1 MGAQHYSPAEETF
14 LRSRI
19 GEMLQMGQ
27 SIDVISRTL
36 RIPRSTVGLK
46 VKQLRMEALSRH
58 EEYYQSLPL
67 ELENSLAN
75 LSSVW
80 IMALELYMDPN
91 ARMSYASRINLI
103 ATLKNLVETRIAILS
118 DMSIIKDIA
127 TYTEQQRIRLE
138 KLRNSSVR
146 EIDAETRT
154 IDEMMQADQISI
166 KDLAIAAS
174 TAASEKQKKK
184 EKQESSELE
193 LESDTAENEEDKE
206 PSDDDEPTDDDNN
219 ESEQ

>member
-1 MGAQHYSPAEETF
+1 MPGLRYTPAEETF

-19 GEMLQMGQ
+19 GDMLQQGQ
-27 SIDVISRTL
+27 SIDVISQTL
-36 RIPRSTVGLK
+36 KIPRSTVGLK
-46 VKQLRMEALSRH
+46 VKHLRMEALSRH

-80 IMALELYMDPN
+80 IMALELYRDPN

-138 KLRNSSVR
+138 KLQKQSVK
-146 EIDAETRT
+146 EIDTETRT
-154 IDEMMQADQISI
+154 IDEMMQAGQISI

-174 TAASEKQKKK
+174 NQKQRQG
-184 EKQESSELE
+184 KQEQTMDKSEA
-193 LESDTAENEEDKE
+193 ESEEEDKE
-206 PSDDDEPTDDDNN
+206 QPEPSDSIE
-219 ESEQ
+219 

>member
-1 MGAQHYSPAEETF
+1 VGAQHYSPAEETF

-27 SIDVISRTL
+27 SIDIISQTL
-36 RIPRSTVGLK
+36 KIPRSTVGLK

-80 IMALELYMDPN
+80 IMALQLYRDPN
-91 ARMSYASRINLI
+91 AKMSYASRINLI

-138 KLRNSSVR
+138 KLQKQSVK
-146 EIDAETRT
+146 EIESESRT
-154 IDEMMQADQISI
+154 IDQMMQADEISI
-166 KDLAIAAS
+166 KDIAIA
-174 TAASEKQKKK
+174 TAASKQKQK
-184 EKQESSELE
+184 EQQELKS
-193 LESDTAENEEDKE
+193 ESDEEEDKE
-206 PSDDDEPTDDDNN
+206 PNDAEPTDDNN
-219 ESEQ
+219 ESE

>member
-1 MGAQHYSPAEETF
+1 
-14 LRSRI
+14 
-19 GEMLQMGQ
+19 MLQQGQ
-27 SIDVISRTL
+27 SIDVISQTL
-36 RIPRSTVGLK
+36 KIPRSTVGLK

-80 IMALELYMDPN
+80 IMALQLYRDPN

-103 ATLKNLVETRIAILS
+103 TTLKNLVETRIAILS

-174 TAASEKQKKK
+174 KQQQNKK
-184 EKQESSELE
+184 EQQQTQE
-193 LESDTAENEEDKE
+193 LESDTDEEDKE
-206 PSDDDEPTDDDNN
+206 PADVEPSDSTE
-219 ESEQ
+219 E